1 MSPRDP
7 SQLIRVT
14 MQDDNRLFYFLLGM
28 AVLVAVVAM
37 KLYR

>member
-1 MSPRDP
+1 
-7 SQLIRVT
+7 VT
-14 MQDDNRLFYFLLGM
+14 MQDDNRVFYFLLGL